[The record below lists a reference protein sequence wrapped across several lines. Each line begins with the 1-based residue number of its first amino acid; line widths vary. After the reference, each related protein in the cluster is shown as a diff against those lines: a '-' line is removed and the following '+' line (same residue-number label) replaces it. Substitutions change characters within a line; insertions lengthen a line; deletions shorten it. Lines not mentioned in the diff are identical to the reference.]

1 MVGRNELPMKVLE
14 AIKNIDWVDVAKRAA
29 WTFAQAFLSVVVLG
43 MQSIIDFI
51 SNGDWEGLYVA
62 ALALLVA
69 GLAAGFS
76 AFKTVVIS
84 VLNELK
90 ESAE

>member
-1 MVGRNELPMKVLE
+1 MKTIE
-14 AIKNIDWVDVAKRAA
+14 AIKNTDWLDVAKRAA
-29 WTFAQAFLSVVVLG
+29 WTFGQAFLSVVVLG
-43 MQSIIDFI
+43 MQSIIDFV

-69 GLAAGFS
+69 ALAAGFS

-90 ESAE
+90 ESSENNG